1 MLYLRRSY
9 LITCSPN
16 TQPIQPP
23 TLANSQPSTDD
34 RSPEISQ
41 KLAIPLPQPCRVR
54 GSNPILAPLS
64 AVAFVRFAWF
74 VHRWAISP
82 LCRLKLRS
90 AQNNLEPMI
99 DRHIFS
105 AILYLLGRYP
115 KRKEQMKTTL
125 IIAIL
130 TPVLLFVVSGQI
142 VLTLANITAI
152 LLISGLATATVLM
165 ICALT
170 IDQKKGLN

>member
-1 MLYLRRSY
+1 VAYVGLVWYVRFVPVCLSVGILRCCGDIESRRGLTNTSA
-9 LITCSPN
+9 LFPHSPPYFCN
-16 TQPIQPP
+16 PIQPP

-34 RSPEISQ
+34 RSPANSQ

-99 DRHIFS
+99 DNDSF
-105 AILYLLGRYP
+105 LLPFTYWERIPNGRN
-115 KRKEQMKTTL
+115 K
-125 IIAIL
+125 
-130 TPVLLFVVSGQI
+130 
-142 VLTLANITAI
+142 
-152 LLISGLATATVLM
+152 
-165 ICALT
+165 
-170 IDQKKGLN
+170 